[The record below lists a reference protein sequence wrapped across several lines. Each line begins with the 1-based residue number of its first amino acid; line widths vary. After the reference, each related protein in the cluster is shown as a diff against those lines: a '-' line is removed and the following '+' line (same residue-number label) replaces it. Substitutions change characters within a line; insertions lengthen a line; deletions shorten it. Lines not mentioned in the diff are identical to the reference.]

1 MNMKNF
7 IHRIQDLSQ
16 KAGQFKEAVEGVPG
30 QAARLRD
37 TVLVTAGQLQEM
49 RRDVQASVAGLRAAN
64 DDGIAAALNEVQ
76 AGADEIRKA
85 GYELSGVEMELDP
98 VQRLIVLLDK
108 VADVRASELQS
119 LLAANASRRTLH
131 GLLSALVKAEEF
143 AARCGLREL
152 DYRQLRVSVGP
163 IPSIRL
169 IWRAEEVEEVVVV
182 PPALP
187 TATFTPTPSP
197 VASQPKPSGVSSA
210 QPVSEASPFG
220 KDSFFERRAP
230 TPPTDRGP
238 AMPASAAGE
247 SHALEAAHDEALVAV
262 ETPPK
267 PAPAGSRT
275 SGDWRSSALDRFKQM
290 PDLSKR

>member
-1 MNMKNF
+1 MKKF

-16 KAGQFKEAVEGVPG
+16 KAGQWKDAVEGVPG

-37 TVLVTAGQLQEM
+37 TVLVTAGQLQEL
-49 RRDVQASVAGLRAAN
+49 RRDVQTSVVGLRAAN
-64 DDGIAAALNEVQ
+64 DDGIAAALNEIQ

-108 VADVRASELQS
+108 VADVRAAELQS
-119 LLAANASRRTLH
+119 LLGATAGRRTLH
-131 GLLSALVKAEEF
+131 GLLSSLVKAEEF
-143 AARCGLREL
+143 AARCGLQEL

-187 TATFTPTPSP
+187 TAPSKSPGTPALP
-197 VASQPKPSGVSSA
+197 
-210 QPVSEASPFG
+210 PVSEASPFG

-230 TPPTDRGP
+230 SPLIDRGP
-238 AMPASAAGE
+238 AMPVAGAGE
-247 SHALEAAHDEALVAV
+247 SQTLEAV
-262 ETPPK
+262 ESDISVNLAAPPK
-267 PAPAGSRT
+267 PESPGSRT
-275 SGDWRSSALDRFKQM
+275 SGDWRTSALDRFKRM
-290 PDLSKR
+290 PDLSKH